1 MRQKNQA
8 ERRRQLAAA
17 AREVL
22 LERGAVGVR
31 VKDVADRAGVSSS
44 SLLYYYPDFEHLLF
58 EVARDAIDRY
68 TEHRAEA
75 VRGLDDPLERLRLA
89 IHLGVPTGP
98 DDEESRIL
106 YELDAFTGSP
116 GFASLTTS
124 FFDRQ
129 VALYEV
135 VFEYGSARAGFE
147 LSARAV
153 DLARAMI
160 ALEDGLGLQVV
171 IGHPVI
177 DADEAEGILVRF
189 AAAAAGIDSAALDRA
204 LPAPQLAAAA
214 SDAA

>member
-1 MRQKNQA
+1 MRQKNQEA
-8 ERRRQLAAA
+8 RRAQLAAA

-31 VKDVADRAGVSSS
+31 VKDVAGRAGVSPS
-44 SLLYYYPDFEHLLF
+44 SLLYYYPEFEELLF

-68 TEHRAEA
+68 AEHRAEA
-75 VRGLDDPLERLRLA
+75 VRRLSDPLERLRLA

-106 YELDAFTGSP
+106 YELDAFTGTRP
-116 GFASLTTS
+116 GFASVSTS

-129 VALYEV
+129 VALYEA
-135 VFEYGSARAGFE
+135 VFESGSAGGDFE
-147 LSARAV
+147 LSGRAV

-171 IGHPVI
+171 IGHPAI
-177 DADEAEGILVRF
+177 DSSAAEGILVRF
-189 AAAAAGIDSAALDRA
+189 AATAVGITAADLNGA
-204 LPAPQLAAAA
+204 LPSAGL
-214 SDAA
+214 SV